1 MYSLVDDIKRK
12 REAEDDARWWRDNCR
27 LQKAGMAF
35 KRSSAVSGVP
45 QLLWDGSPYQPWNRT
60 AEWHVSL
67 DWVTDPGSAS
77 EVKPPARRRSAP

>member
-35 KRSSAVSGVP
+35 KREKQQLHRMSMDSSMEPSSVQCSHCNDI
-45 QLLWDGSPYQPWNRT
+45 LCDITEYQQHFF
-60 AEWHVSL
+60 ALHQ
-67 DWVTDPGSAS
+67 
-77 EVKPPARRRSAP
+77 

>member
-35 KRSSAVSGVP
+35 KREK
-45 QLLWDGSPYQPWNRT
+45 QQHT
-60 AEWHVSL
+60 A
-67 DWVTDPGSAS
+67 
-77 EVKPPARRRSAP
+77 